1 MPEHAHR
8 TDPRTRRLSC
18 ALVVGALLLSGCTGA
33 FSPRYYWQA
42 AHGQFELWRRARP
55 LDVVLADS
63 ATPGPVRDQ
72 LRLAADIRDWAS
84 SELSLPDNGSYRRY
98 ADLGRRF
105 VVWNVFATEA
115 LSVKPRQSCFP
126 VAGCVSYRGFFAEA
140 DARAHAHALAEAG
153 LDVHVTGIPAYSTLG
168 WFDDPLL
175 NTFIHY
181 PETELVRLIV
191 HELAHQ
197 IVYVRDDTEFN
208 ESFASAVEEEGV
220 RRWLARPGKAALQQG
235 FDRTQTMRADF
246 AALVGKYREMLDEL
260 YRSDLPDEAKRAGK
274 HTLIGQ
280 LGADYIRLRDGSWN
294 GFRGYDRW
302 FGQDINNAT
311 LASIGLY
318 TSARPAFSQLIAR
331 APDLPSAWV
340 SLRELAA
347 LPRDERRARLGLP
360 PHPDD
365 R

>member
-1 MPEHAHR
+1 MPDTATPAE
-8 TDPRTRRLSC
+8 RRRHC
-18 ALVVGALLLSGCTGA
+18 GLVFGLALLLGGCNGS

-42 AHGQFELWRRARP
+42 AHGQFELWRLARP
-55 LDVVLADS
+55 LAEVDADASSTPALRDKLA
-63 ATPGPVRDQ
+63 
-72 LRLAADIRDWAS
+72 LAAEIRDWAS
-84 SELSLPDNGSYRRY
+84 HELALPDNASYRRY
-98 ADLGRRF
+98 ADLGRPF

-126 VAGCVSYRGFFAEA
+126 IAGCVSYRGFFAEA
-140 DARAHAHALAEAG
+140 DARRHADALAGEG
-153 LDVHVTGIPAYSTLG
+153 LDVHVSGVPAYSTLG

-220 RRWLARPGKAALQQG
+220 RRWLARPDKESLRNG
-235 FDRTQTMRADF
+235 FERAQMLRSDF
-246 AALVGKYREMLDEL
+246 AALVTRYRDALDTL
-260 YRSDLPDEAKRAGK
+260 YRSDLPASDKHAGK
-274 HTLIGQ
+274 ARLLDE
-280 LGADYIRLRDGSWN
+280 LGADYRALRDTRWA

-302 FGQDINNAT
+302 FAQDINNAT

-318 TSARPAFSQLIAR
+318 TAARPAFTRLIA
-331 APDLPSAWV
+331 ASPDMPAVWATM
-340 SLRELAA
+340 RELAA

-360 PHPDD
+360 PFQETP
-365 R
+365 